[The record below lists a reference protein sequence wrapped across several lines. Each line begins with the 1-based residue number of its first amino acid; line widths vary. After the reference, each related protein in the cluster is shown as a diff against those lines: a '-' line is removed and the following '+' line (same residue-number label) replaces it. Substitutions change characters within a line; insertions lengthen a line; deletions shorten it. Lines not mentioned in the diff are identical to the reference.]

1 MIKSMTGFGIIQVEN
16 DEYRAMI
23 EVKALNSKFFDLQV
37 RLPRQF
43 SSKELELR
51 TLISSVLQRGKV
63 SLVAE
68 YELKDGSA
76 TRIDFSPQLF
86 KAYYE
91 SMKELADTVGHDY
104 NDIFKLALQQ
114 PDVAINTVDSQAI
127 ESHWLIFK
135 NLCSEALSKCDNY
148 RIDEGNNLQPTLLE
162 SIDSINFLKSEI
174 EGLDKARINK
184 IKNRI
189 NNNLVEFVGKDKI
202 DENRFEQELIYFI
215 EKLDIS
221 EEMVRLDSH
230 ITYFKEIIE
239 LEESN
244 GKKLGF
250 ITQELGREI
259 NTIGSKSN
267 DATMQRSVV
276 KMKDEL
282 EKIKEQ
288 ILNVL

>member
-1 MIKSMTGFGIIQVEN
+1 MTGFGSTQVDN

-43 SSKELELR
+43 SNKELEIR
-51 TLISSVLQRGKV
+51 TLVSGVLKRGKV

-68 YELKDGSA
+68 YESKDLSDA
-76 TRIDFSPQLF
+76 RIGFSPQLF

-91 SMKELADTVGHDY
+91 SMKELADTVGHEY

-114 PDVAINTVDSQAI
+114 PDVAINTVDSQMA

-135 NLCSEALSKCDNY
+135 NLCDDAIKKCDSF
-148 RIDEGNNLQPTLLE
+148 RVDEGNNLKPAILE
-162 SIDSINFLKSEI
+162 SIDAISKLKSDI
-174 EGLDKARINK
+174 EALDKERIKN

-189 NNNLVEFVGKDKI
+189 NKNLVEIVGKDKI

-221 EEMVRLDSH
+221 EELVRLDSH
-230 ITYFKEIIE
+230 IAYFTEIIE
-239 LEESN
+239 LDESH

-267 DATMQRSVV
+267 DAMMQRSVV
-276 KMKDEL
+276 QMKDEL

-288 ILNVL
+288 VLNVL